1 MTFSIYDL
9 RLSFV
14 EKDEI
19 LQRSANDYK
28 QISSL
33 KLELIFRLTFII
45 KIQLLQVTSGFAPNL
60 RAWPSVSATRST
72 RARRRDPR
80 SRTLS
85 KDNFK
90 KRTKSKNQIVLHLH
104 SFPLS
109 RWMKFLWKIIILL
122 FLCEACRLWKKLFPL
137 FKLSFGFIYSS
148 EI

>member
-80 SRTLS
+80 SHTLS

-90 KRTKSKNQIVLHLH
+90 KRTKSKNQIVLHLQFSCLPMNEVFMKNNYTFVFVWGLSIMKKIVS
-104 SFPLS
+104 SF
-109 RWMKFLWKIIILL
+109 
-122 FLCEACRLWKKLFPL
+122 
-137 FKLSFGFIYSS
+137 
-148 EI
+148 